1 MRTLEDPTQTMHYRS
16 ISDMND
22 AIVSNLHR
30 LPRDIDL
37 VVGVPR
43 SGILAA
49 TLVSLAS
56 NIPMT
61 DLDSFIAGKIYSS
74 GITKRRAALDR
85 QASDMR
91 KILVIDDSVSGGN
104 AMRDARNRIEAAGIK
119 ADFIFAAVFGLLS
132 QHQETDVVFEVVPH
146 PRMFQWNFM
155 HHKFLEQSCV
165 DIDGVLCLDPTEAEN
180 DDGPAYE
187 KFLAEARPLFAPTRK
202 IGWLVTSR
210 LEKYRKLTEAW
221 LDKHDVKYNKL
232 IMLDLPS
239 KAERQRLGVH
249 GSFKADFYAKTD
261 AILFIESE
269 HQQALKIAKL
279 SGKPVLCVETH
290 LVTYPDALSLPAL
303 NQAARNLPARL
314 RQVNSP
320 EGRKTVVKKVART
333 LLGERGYETLKSRV
347 KRPA

>member
-1 MRTLEDPTQTMHYRS
+1 MNYRS

-22 AIVSNLHR
+22 AIVRNLHR

-49 TLVSLAS
+49 TLVSLTA

-61 DLDSFIAGKIYSS
+61 DLDSFLAGRIYTS
-74 GITKRRAALDR
+74 GITKRWAGLDR
-85 QASDMR
+85 QTSEMR
-91 KILVIDDSVSGGN
+91 KILVIDDSIIGGT
-104 AMRDARNRIEAAGIK
+104 AMRDAREKIAAAGMK
-119 ADFIFAAVFGLLS
+119 GDFIFAAVFGLSLR
-132 QHQETDVVFEVVPH
+132 HEETDIVLDVVPH

-155 HHKFLEQSCV
+155 HHMFLEQCCV
-165 DIDGVLCLDPTEAEN
+165 DIDGVLCLDPTEEEN

-187 KFLAEARPLFAPTRK
+187 KFLSEARPLLGPTRK

-221 LDKHDVKYNKL
+221 LAKHEIKYDHL

-239 KAERQRLGVH
+239 KAERQRLGAH
-249 GSFKADFYAKTD
+249 GSFKADFYRKSN

-269 HQQALKIAKL
+269 HEQALKIAKL
-279 SGKPVLCVETH
+279 SGKPVLCVESNMVS
-290 LVTYPDALSLPAL
+290 LPDALSLPAL
-303 NQAARNLPARL
+303 EQAARNLPARL
-314 RQVNSP
+314 RQINSP
-320 EGRKTVVKKVART
+320 GGRKKVAQAAVRT
-333 LLGERGYETLKSRV
+333 LLGARGYEILKNRV
-347 KRPA
+347 KRTA

>member
-1 MRTLEDPTQTMHYRS
+1 MHYRS

-22 AIVSNLHR
+22 TIVSNLHR

-43 SGILAA
+43 SGVLAG
-49 TLVSLAS
+49 TLVSLAA

-61 DLDSFIAGKIYSS
+61 DLDSFLEGRVYTS

-85 QASDMR
+85 KVADMR
-91 KILVIDDSVSGGN
+91 KVLVIDDSIAGGN
-104 AMRDARNRIEAAGIK
+104 AMRDARARIEAAGIEG
-119 ADFIFAAVFGLLS
+119 DFIYAAVFGLEPK
-132 QHQETDVVFEVVPH
+132 HPETDLVFEVVRH

-155 HHKFLEQSCV
+155 HHKFLAQCCV

-187 KFLAEARPLFAPTRK
+187 KFLSEARPLHAPTHR

-210 LEKYRKLTEAW
+210 LEKYRALTEAW
-221 LDKHDVKYNKL
+221 LARNGIQYDQL

-239 KAERQRLGVH
+239 KAERQRLGAH
-249 GSFKADFYAKTD
+249 GSFKADFYRKSD

-269 HQQALKIAKL
+269 HAQALKITEL

-290 LVTYPDALSLPAL
+290 MVSVPDALSLPAL
-303 NQAARNLPARL
+303 GQAARNLPARL
-314 RQVNSP
+314 RQINSQ
-320 EGRKTVVKKVART
+320 EGRKGAAKALARA
-333 LLGERGYETLKSRV
+333 LLGARGYETLKSRV

>member
-1 MRTLEDPTQTMHYRS
+1 MNYRS

-22 AIVSNLHR
+22 AILRNLHR

-49 TLVSLAS
+49 TLVSLTA

-61 DLDSFIAGKIYSS
+61 DLDSFLAGRIYSS
-74 GITKRRAALDR
+74 GMTKRRAALDR
-85 QASDMR
+85 QHAEMR
-91 KILVIDDSVSGGN
+91 KILVIDDSVSGGK
-104 AMRDARNRIEAAGIK
+104 AMRDARGKIEAAGIK

-132 QHQETDVVFEVVPH
+132 QHTETDIVLEVVPH

-155 HHKFLEQSCV
+155 HHVFLEQCCV
-165 DIDGVLCLDPTEAEN
+165 DIDGVLCLDPTAEEN

-187 KFLAEARPLFAPTRK
+187 KFLAEARPLLGPTRK

-210 LEKYRKLTEAW
+210 LEKYRKPTEAW
-221 LDKHDVKYNKL
+221 LARHEIKYDHL

-239 KAERQRLGVH
+239 KAERQRLGAH
-249 GSFKADFYAKTD
+249 GGFKAEFYRKSD

-269 HQQALKIAKL
+269 HEQALRIARL
-279 SGKPVLCVETH
+279 SGKPVLCVETNM
-290 LVTYPDALSLPAL
+290 VSFPDALSLPAL
-303 NQAARNLPARL
+303 GQAARNLPARL
-314 RQVNSP
+314 RQINSP
-320 EGRKTVVKKVART
+320 DGRKKTIKAAARA
-333 LLGERGYETLKSRV
+333 LLGERGYAMLKSRV
-347 KRPA
+347 KGIA

>member
-1 MRTLEDPTQTMHYRS
+1 MHYRS

-22 AIVSNLHR
+22 TIVGNLRR

-43 SGILAA
+43 SGVLAA
-49 TLVSLAS
+49 TLVSLAA

-61 DLDSFIAGKIYSS
+61 DLDSFLEGRVYTS

-85 QASDMR
+85 KVSDMR
-91 KILVIDDSVSGGN
+91 KVLVIDDSVAGGN
-104 AMRDARNRIEAAGIK
+104 AMRDARARIEAAGIEG
-119 ADFIFAAVFGLLS
+119 DFTYAAVFGLEP
-132 QHQETDVVFEVVPH
+132 QHPETDVVFEVVPH

-155 HHKFLEQSCV
+155 HHKFLGECCV

-187 KFLAEARPLFAPTRK
+187 KFLSEARPLHAPTHR

-210 LEKYRKLTEAW
+210 LEKYRALTEAW
-221 LDKHDVKYNKL
+221 LAKNGVLYDQL

-239 KAERQRLGVH
+239 KAERQRLGAH
-249 GSFKADFYAKTD
+249 GSFKADFYRKSN

-269 HQQALKIAKL
+269 HAQALKITEL

-290 LVTYPDALSLPAL
+290 MVSFPDALSLPAL
-303 NQAARNLPARL
+303 GQAARNLPARL
-314 RQVNSP
+314 RQINSQQ
-320 EGRKTVVKKVART
+320 GRKGAAKALARA
-333 LLGERGYETLKSRV
+333 LLGARGYETLKSRV

>member
-1 MRTLEDPTQTMHYRS
+1 MNYRS

-22 AIVSNLHR
+22 AILRNLHR

-49 TLVSLAS
+49 TLVSLTA

-61 DLDSFIAGKIYSS
+61 DLDSFLAGRIYTS

-85 QASDMR
+85 QHADMR
-91 KILVIDDSVSGGN
+91 KILVIDDSIAGGN
-104 AMRDARNRIEAAGIK
+104 AIRDARNKIAAAGIQG
-119 ADFIFAAVFGLLS
+119 DFIYAAVFGL
-132 QHQETDVVFEVVPH
+132 QPEHQETDVVLEVVPH

-155 HHKFLEQSCV
+155 HHIFLEQCCV
-165 DIDGVLCLDPTEAEN
+165 DIDGVLCLDPTEEEN
-180 DDGPAYE
+180 DDGPIYE
-187 KFLAEARPLFAPTRK
+187 KFLAEARTLLGPTRK

-221 LDKHDVKYNKL
+221 LAKHEIKYDHL

-239 KAERQRLGVH
+239 KAERQRLGAH
-249 GSFKADFYAKTD
+249 GSFKAEFYRKSD

-269 HQQALKIAKL
+269 HEQALRIAKL
-279 SGKPVLCVETH
+279 SGKPVLCVETNI
-290 LVTYPDALSLPAL
+290 VSFPDALSLPAL
-303 NQAARNLPARL
+303 EQAARNLPARL
-314 RQVNSP
+314 RQINSP
-320 EGRKTVVKKVART
+320 EGRKSVVKKAART
-333 LLGERGYETLKSRV
+333 LLGERGYESLKNRV

>member
-1 MRTLEDPTQTMHYRS
+1 MHYRS
-16 ISDMND
+16 ISNMND
-22 AIVSNLHR
+22 AIVRNLHR

-49 TLVSLAS
+49 TLLSLTA

-74 GITKRRAALDR
+74 GVTKRRAALDR
-85 QASDMR
+85 QASEMR
-91 KILVIDDSVSGGN
+91 KILVIDDSVSGGA
-104 AMRDARNRIEAAGIK
+104 AMQDARNRIEASGIK
-119 ADFIFAAVFGLLS
+119 AHFTFAAVFGLNA
-132 QHQETDVVFEVVPH
+132 QHKETDIVLEVVPH

-155 HHKFLEQSCV
+155 HHKFLEQCCV

-187 KFLAEARPLFAPTRK
+187 KFLGEALPLYGPTRK

-210 LEKYRKLTEAW
+210 LEKYRRHTEAW
-221 LDKHDVKYNKL
+221 LQKHDVKYDKL

-239 KAERQRLGVH
+239 KAERRRLGVH
-249 GSFKADFYAKTD
+249 GSFKADFYRKSD
-261 AILFIESE
+261 AMLFIESE
-269 HQQALKIAKL
+269 HQQAIKIARL

-303 NQAARNLPARL
+303 GQAARNFPGNLK
-314 RQVNSP
+314 QMNSQ
-320 EGRKTVVKKVART
+320 EGRKTAIKTVART

>member
-1 MRTLEDPTQTMHYRS
+1 MNYRS

-22 AIVSNLHR
+22 AIARNLHR

-49 TLVSLAS
+49 TLVSLTA

-61 DLDSFIAGKIYSS
+61 DLDSFLAGKIYTS

-85 QASDMR
+85 QHSEMR

-104 AMRDARNRIEAAGIK
+104 AMRDARSKIAAAGIPG
-119 ADFIFAAVFGLLS
+119 DFVYAAVFGLLS
-132 QHQETDVVFEVVPH
+132 QHNETDIVFEVVPH

-155 HHKFLEQSCV
+155 HHVFLEQCCV
-165 DIDGVLCLDPTEAEN
+165 DIDGVLCLDPTADEN

-187 KFLAEARPLFAPTRK
+187 KFLSEARPLLGPTRK

-221 LDKHDVKYNKL
+221 LAKHEIKYDHL
-232 IMLDLPS
+232 VMLDLPS
-239 KAERQRLGVH
+239 KAERQRLGAH
-249 GSFKADFYAKTD
+249 GSFKAEFYRKSD

-269 HQQALKIAKL
+269 HEQALKIAKL
-279 SGKPVLCVETH
+279 SGKPVLCVETNI
-290 LVTYPDALSLPAL
+290 VSFPDAFSLPAL
-303 NQAARNLPARL
+303 EQAARNLPARL
-314 RQVNSP
+314 RQINSP
-320 EGRKTVVKKVART
+320 EGRKKVIKTAARA
-333 LLGERGYETLKSRV
+333 LLGERAYEMLKSRV

>member
-1 MRTLEDPTQTMHYRS
+1 MNYRS

-22 AIVSNLHR
+22 AILRNLHR

-49 TLVSLAS
+49 TLVSLTA

-61 DLDSFIAGKIYSS
+61 DLDSFLAGRIYTS

-85 QASDMR
+85 QHADMR
-91 KILVIDDSVSGGN
+91 KILVIDDSIAGGN
-104 AMRDARNRIEAAGIK
+104 AIRDARDKIAAAGIQG
-119 ADFIFAAVFGLLS
+119 DFVYAAVFGLQP
-132 QHQETDVVFEVVPH
+132 QHQETDVVLEVVPH

-155 HHKFLEQSCV
+155 HHIFLEQCCV
-165 DIDGVLCLDPTEAEN
+165 DIDGVLCLDPTEEEN
-180 DDGPAYE
+180 DDGPIYE
-187 KFLAEARPLFAPTRK
+187 KFLAEARTLLGPTRK

-221 LDKHDVKYNKL
+221 LAKHEIKYDHL

-239 KAERQRLGVH
+239 KAERQRLGAH
-249 GSFKADFYAKTD
+249 GSFKAEFYRKSD

-269 HQQALKIAKL
+269 HEQALRIAKL
-279 SGKPVLCVETH
+279 SGKPVLCVETNI
-290 LVTYPDALSLPAL
+290 VSFPDTLSLPAL
-303 NQAARNLPARL
+303 EQAARNLPARL
-314 RQVNSP
+314 RQINSP
-320 EGRKTVVKKVART
+320 EGRKSVVKKAART
-333 LLGERGYETLKSRV
+333 LLGERGYETLKNRV

>member
-1 MRTLEDPTQTMHYRS
+1 MNYRS

-22 AIVSNLHR
+22 AILRNLHR

-49 TLVSLAS
+49 TLVSLTA

-61 DLDSFIAGKIYSS
+61 DLDSFLAGRIYTS

-85 QASDMR
+85 QHAEMR
-91 KILVIDDSVSGGN
+91 KILVIDDSIAGGN
-104 AMRDARNRIEAAGIK
+104 AIRDARDKIAAAGIQG
-119 ADFIFAAVFGLLS
+119 DFVFAAVFGL
-132 QHQETDVVFEVVPH
+132 QPEHQETDIVLEVVPH

-155 HHKFLEQSCV
+155 HHIFLEQCCV
-165 DIDGVLCLDPTEAEN
+165 DIDGVLCLDPTEEEN
-180 DDGPAYE
+180 DDGPIYE
-187 KFLAEARPLFAPTRK
+187 KFLAEARPLLGPTRK

-221 LDKHDVKYNKL
+221 LAKHEIKYDHL

-239 KAERQRLGVH
+239 KAERQRLGAH
-249 GSFKADFYAKTD
+249 GSFKAEFYRKSD

-269 HQQALKIAKL
+269 HEQALKIAKL
-279 SGKPVLCVETH
+279 SGKPVLCVETNI
-290 LVTYPDALSLPAL
+290 VSFPDALSLPAL
-303 NQAARNLPARL
+303 EQAARNLPARL
-314 RQVNSP
+314 RQINSP
-320 EGRKTVVKKVART
+320 EGRKSVVKKAART
-333 LLGERGYETLKSRV
+333 LLGERGYETLKNRV

>member
-1 MRTLEDPTQTMHYRS
+1 MNYRS

-43 SGILAA
+43 SGVLAA
-49 TLVSLAS
+49 TLVSLAA

-61 DLDSFIAGKIYSS
+61 DLDSFLEGRIYTS

-85 QASDMR
+85 KVCEMR
-91 KILVIDDSVSGGN
+91 KVLVIDDSIAGGN
-104 AMRDARNRIEAAGIK
+104 AMRDARARIEAAGIEG
-119 ADFIFAAVFGLLS
+119 DFSYAAVFGLEAE
-132 QHQETDVVFEVVPH
+132 HPETDIVFEVVLH

-155 HHKFLEQSCV
+155 HHKFLGQCCV

-187 KFLAEARPLFAPTRK
+187 KFLAEARPLHAPTHR

-210 LEKYRKLTEAW
+210 LEKYRALTEAW
-221 LDKHDVKYNKL
+221 LARNGIQYDQL

-239 KAERQRLGVH
+239 KAERQRLGAH
-249 GSFKADFYAKTD
+249 GSFKADFYRKSD

-269 HQQALKIAKL
+269 HAQALRITEL

-290 LVTYPDALSLPAL
+290 IVSFPDALSLPAL
-303 NQAARNLPARL
+303 GQAARNLPARL
-314 RQVNSP
+314 RQINSR
-320 EGRKTVVKKVART
+320 EGRKSTAKALARA
-333 LLGERGYETLKSRV
+333 LLGARGYETLKSRV
-347 KRPA
+347 KGPA

>member
-1 MRTLEDPTQTMHYRS
+1 MNYRS

-22 AIVSNLHR
+22 AILRNLHR

-49 TLVSLAS
+49 TLVSLTA

-61 DLDSFIAGKIYSS
+61 DLDSFLAGRIYTS

-85 QASDMR
+85 QHGEMR
-91 KILVIDDSVSGGN
+91 KILVIDDSIAGGN
-104 AMRDARNRIEAAGIK
+104 AIRDARNKITAAGLQGDVIY
-119 ADFIFAAVFGLLS
+119 AAVFGL
-132 QHQETDVVFEVVPH
+132 QPEHQETDVVLEVVPH

-155 HHKFLEQSCV
+155 HHIFLEQCCV
-165 DIDGVLCLDPTEAEN
+165 DIDGVLCLDPTEEEN
-180 DDGPAYE
+180 DDGPIYE
-187 KFLAEARPLFAPTRK
+187 KFLAEARTLLGPTRK

-221 LDKHDVKYNKL
+221 LAKHEIKYDHL

-239 KAERQRLGVH
+239 KAERQRLGAH
-249 GSFKADFYAKTD
+249 GSFKAEFYRKSD

-269 HQQALKIAKL
+269 HEQALRIAKL
-279 SGKPVLCVETH
+279 SGKPVLCVETNI
-290 LVTYPDALSLPAL
+290 VSFPDALSLPAL
-303 NQAARNLPARL
+303 EQAARNLPARL
-314 RQVNSP
+314 RQINSP
-320 EGRKTVVKKVART
+320 EGRKSVVKKAART
-333 LLGERGYETLKSRV
+333 LLGERGYETLKNRV

>member
-1 MRTLEDPTQTMHYRS
+1 MHYRS

-22 AIVSNLHR
+22 AIVRNLHR

-49 TLVSLAS
+49 TLVSLAA

-61 DLDSFIAGKIYSS
+61 DLDSFLAGKIYTS
-74 GITKRRAALDR
+74 GVTKRRAALDR
-85 QASDMR
+85 RANEMR
-91 KILVIDDSVSGGN
+91 RILVLDDSIHGGA
-104 AMRDARNRIEAAGIK
+104 AMSEARNRIAAAGIQG
-119 ADFIFAAVFGLLS
+119 DFIFAAVFGLQPL
-132 QHQETDVVFEVVPH
+132 HQETDIVLEVVPH

-155 HHKFLEQSCV
+155 HHIFLEQSCV

-187 KFLAEARPLFAPTRK
+187 KFLAEARPLHGPTRK

-210 LEKYRKLTEAW
+210 LEKYRELTEAW
-221 LDKHDVKYNKL
+221 LDKHDIRYDHL

-249 GSFKADFYAKTD
+249 GGFKADFYRKSD

-269 HQQALKIAKL
+269 HEQALKIAKL
-279 SGKPVLCVETH
+279 SGKPVLCVETNM
-290 LVTYPDALSLPAL
+290 VSFPDAFSLPAL
-303 NQAARNLPARL
+303 EQAARNLPARL

-320 EGRKTVVKKVART
+320 DGRKSAAKAVART
-333 LLGERGYETLKSRV
+333 LLGERGYERLKSRV

>member
-1 MRTLEDPTQTMHYRS
+1 MNYRS

-22 AIVSNLHR
+22 AILRNLHR

-49 TLVSLAS
+49 TLVSLTA

-61 DLDSFIAGKIYSS
+61 DLDSFLAGRIYTS
-74 GITKRRAALDR
+74 GITKRWAGLDR
-85 QASDMR
+85 QASEMR
-91 KILVIDDSVSGGN
+91 KILVIDDSIIGGT
-104 AMRDARNRIEAAGIK
+104 AMRDAREKVAASGIEGE
-119 ADFIFAAVFGLLS
+119 FIFAAVFGLSL
-132 QHQETDVVFEVVPH
+132 QHEETDMVFEAVPH

-155 HHKFLEQSCV
+155 HHVFLEKCCV
-165 DIDGVLCLDPTEAEN
+165 DIDGVLCLDPTEEEN

-187 KFLAEARPLFAPTRK
+187 KFLAGARPLLGPTRK

-221 LDKHDVKYNKL
+221 LASREIKYDHL
-232 IMLDLPS
+232 IMLDLPN
-239 KAERQRLGVH
+239 KAERQRLGAH
-249 GSFKADFYAKTD
+249 GSFKAEFYRKSD

-269 HQQALKIAKL
+269 HEQAMKIAKL
-279 SGKPVLCVETH
+279 SGKPVLCVETNIVS
-290 LVTYPDALSLPAL
+290 LPDPLSLPAL
-303 NQAARNLPARL
+303 QQAARNLPARL
-314 RQVNSP
+314 RQINSP
-320 EGRKTVVKKVART
+320 GGRKQAVKATARA
-333 LLGERGYETLKSRV
+333 LLGERGFQALKNRV